1 MTSGNGGGNSSGE
14 RRTPAADAPECVRLA
29 EGLRELRARTGLS
42 MTELAQR
49 THYSRS
55 SWERYLNGKALP
67 PRQAVEAL
75 SGLARQPAGRLL
87 ALWELAELAWSGRA
101 SGAASAPAQATP
113 GPAAPKVASKTA
125 VPEAASKT
133 AAPAGAPSRWRSRR
147 GRLVALLA
155 AVVLVVA
162 GVLVSVALGG
172 VGGRARADRSGPAS
186 SPVPGCRDSGC
197 EGRDPSLCDPSGH
210 DVAAHS
216 APWGAWVKIRYSRTC
231 GAVWAVVWHSK
242 VGDQLRISVPPGDSA
257 PRKVV
262 IQEFDTERMVPTP
275 MAATRRVEGARA
287 CLVSVSSHREM
298 CFQA

>member
-101 SGAASAPAQATP
+101 SGAASAPGPATQ
-113 GPAAPKVASKTA
+113 GPAAPKAAPKTA
-125 VPEAASKT
+125 APKAASMT
-133 AAPAGAPSRWRSRR
+133 AAPAGAPSRWRSGR
-147 GRLVALLA
+147 GRMVALLT

-172 VGGRARADRSGPAS
+172 AGGRPRADRSGPAS
-186 SPVPGCRDSGC
+186 SPVPGCRGSGC
-197 EGRDPSLCDPSGH
+197 EGRDPELCDPSGR
-210 DVAAHS
+210 DVASHS
-216 APWGAWVKIRYSRTC
+216 APGGAWVKIRYSRTC

-275 MAATRRVEGARA
+275 MAATRRVKGARA

>member
-1 MTSGNGGGNSSGE
+1 
-14 RRTPAADAPECVRLA
+14 
-29 EGLRELRARTGLS
+29 

-101 SGAASAPAQATP
+101 SGAASAPGSATQ
-113 GPAAPKVASKTA
+113 GPAAPKAAPKPA
-125 VPEAASKT
+125 VPKAASMT
-133 AAPAGAPSRWRSRR
+133 AAPAGAPSRWRSGR
-147 GRLVALLA
+147 GRMVALLT

-172 VGGRARADRSGPAS
+172 AGGRPRADRSGPAS
-186 SPVPGCRDSGC
+186 SPVPGCRGSGC
-197 EGRDPSLCDPSGH
+197 EGRDPELCDPSGR
-210 DVAAHS
+210 DVASHS

-275 MAATRRVEGARA
+275 MAAARRVEGARA

>member
-1 MTSGNGGGNSSGE
+1 MTSGNGGGNSAGE

-101 SGAASAPAQATP
+101 SGAASAPGPATR
-113 GPAAPKVASKTA
+113 GPAAPKAAPKTA
-125 VPEAASKT
+125 APKAASMT
-133 AAPAGAPSRWRSRR
+133 AAPAGAPSRWRSGR
-147 GRLVALLA
+147 GRTVALLT
-155 AVVLVVA
+155 AVVLVAA

-172 VGGRARADRSGPAS
+172 AGGRPRADRSGPAS
-186 SPVPGCRDSGC
+186 SPVPGCRGSGC
-197 EGRDPSLCDPSGH
+197 EGRDPELCDPSGR
-210 DVAAHS
+210 DVASHS

-275 MAATRRVEGARA
+275 MAATRRVKGARA